1 MVDGEV
7 SHDQITRH
15 MSARLYTSK
24 DLWVDVKPIVRQIE
38 KDDAC
43 LIFDD
48 TVQEKASTDGN
59 EIMCW
64 HFDHCKGRSVKGIN
78 LSDALYH
85 SGEVSIPVAF
95 EVVKKPYP
103 YSDIKTRK
111 VKRLAEFTKNEL
123 IPSGAQVRSMIATC
137 MANAIK
143 FRYVLTDSWFAAKEN
158 FEFILKK
165 GKHFISALK
174 DNRLVAL
181 TETDKNEGRYVRISQ
196 LELADQQSVRG
207 WMKGSGN

>member
-1 MVDGEV
+1 MDKEKTELYTDYLICNQGLAMATSLSAMLDGDV

-24 DLWVDVKPIVRQIE
+24 DLWVDVKRIVRQIE
-38 KDDAC
+38 KNDAC

-48 TVQEKASTDGN
+48 TVQEKASTDEN

-85 SGEVSIPVAF
+85 SGEVSIPVAI
-95 EVVKKPYP
+95 EVVKKPYR

-123 IPSGAQVRSMIATC
+123 MRSMIATC
-137 MANAIK
+137 MAS
-143 FRYVLTDSWFAAKEN
+143 VSWN
-158 FEFILKK
+158 WRIN
-165 GKHFISALK
+165 
-174 DNRLVAL
+174 NRCPA
-181 TETDKNEGRYVRISQ
+181 G
-196 LELADQQSVRG
+196 
-207 WMKGSGN
+207 